1 MSAQVHI
8 IGHVGRE
15 PESRFTPGGTQVCN
29 FSVAVNKRRR
39 SQEGD
44 DPPPDWYR
52 IAVWGKQAEF
62 ADNYIRK
69 GLKVYVCGR
78 QEFSSFTGQD
88 GQERWNVE
96 INASE
101 LQILTPRD
109 NESGQPGNEDDPT
122 LPF

>member
-1 MSAQVHI
+1 MSAQAHI
-8 IGHVGRE
+8 IGHVGKD
-15 PESRFTPGGTQVCN
+15 PDSRLTQNGTQVTN

-52 IAVWGKQAEF
+52 IAAWGKQAEF

-69 GLKVYVCGR
+69 GLKVYVAGR
-78 QEFSSFTGQD
+78 QEFSSFTGDD

-96 INASE
+96 INANE
-101 LQILTPRD
+101 LQILTPR
-109 NESGQPGNEDDPT
+109 ESGPDDDPE

>member
-1 MSAQVHI
+1 MSAQAHI
-8 IGHVGRE
+8 IGHVGRD
-15 PESRFTPGGTQVCN
+15 PEMRVTQNGTSVTN

-52 IAVWGKQAEF
+52 IAAWGKQAEF

-69 GLKVYVCGR
+69 GLKVYVAGR
-78 QEFSSFTGQD
+78 QEFSSFTGDD

-96 INASE
+96 INANE
-101 LQILTPRD
+101 LQILTPR
-109 NESGQPGNEDDPT
+109 ESGPDDDPE

>member
-8 IGHVGRE
+8 IGHVGGDAEMRI
-15 PESRFTPGGTQVCN
+15 TPNGTSVTN

-62 ADNYIRK
+62 ADSYVRK
-69 GLKVYVCGR
+69 GLKVYVAGR
-78 QEFSSFTGQD
+78 QEFNSFTGQD

-96 INASE
+96 INANE
-101 LQILTPRD
+101 VQILTPRD
-109 NESGQPGNEDDPT
+109 TTDGGDAGESAI
-122 LPF
+122 PF

>member
-1 MSAQVHI
+1 MSAIVHI
-8 IGHVGRE
+8 IGHVGGDAEMRV
-15 PESRFTPGGTQVCN
+15 TPNGTSVTN

-52 IAVWGKQAEF
+52 VAAWGQQAEF
-62 ADNYIRK
+62 ADKYIRK

-88 GQERWNVE
+88 GTERWNVE
-96 INASE
+96 INANDV
-101 LQILTPRD
+101 QILTPRD
-109 NESGQPGNEDDPT
+109 DNQGGGGNDI
-122 LPF
+122 PF